1 MSRQGGWWAFRVGI
15 GMLILMAAV
24 ACRGASR
31 PATPDA
37 VLAPRLQELQQQG
50 RLTVG
55 TALTAPFEFH
65 DPETGALVG
74 FDVEIARAIAARL
87 GVPVEWKEMAFADLL
102 PTLEKGEVDL
112 VIAAMYITPERQQR
126 VAMSDPYLGTGL
138 IMVVRATETDINTV
152 DDLAGRVVGVKEG
165 ATGAR
170 FARHLQDQGM
180 AFTIQEYADTRDS
193 LEDLSRGFADVVLND
208 KINSMEYIRTHRD
221 LKIVGD
227 ILEPADLGIAVRQ
240 GDTELLALVNEV
252 LQSLRDAGTLEKL
265 YAQWIAGPR

>member
-1 MSRQGGWWAFRVGI
+1 MSKRYGGRVSWVGM
-15 GMLILMAAV
+15 GMLIWMVLATCGRAPQ
-24 ACRGASR
+24 

-37 VLAPRLQELQQQG
+37 ALAPRLQELQQQG

-74 FDVEIARAIAARL
+74 FDVEIAKAIAARL
-87 GVPVEWKEMAFADLL
+87 GVPIEWKEMAFADLL

-126 VAMSDPYLGTGL
+126 VAMSDSYLATGL
-138 IMVVRATETDINTV
+138 VMVVRATETRLNRA

-170 FARHLQDQGM
+170 FARRLQDQGM

-208 KINSMEYIRTHRD
+208 KINSMEYIKTHHD

-227 ILEPADLGIAVRQ
+227 ILEPASLGMAVRQ
-240 GDTELLALVNEV
+240 GDTELLALVNDV
-252 LQSLRDAGTLEKL
+252 LQSLRDTGKLEDF
-265 YAQWIAGPR
+265 YAHWIAGSR